1 MILDRGDAQL
11 LMFPQLSDKG
21 LTLSTTDTRDFQ
33 GPISVETAG
42 SSVSWYS
49 TSTKYVQMNADGYT
63 YPYVGIG

>member
-21 LTLSTTDTRDFQ
+21 LTLSTTDTWDFQ
-33 GPISVETAG
+33 GPISVETTG
-42 SSVSWYS
+42 LSVSWYS
-49 TSTKYVQMNADGYT
+49 ERAEYVQMNAEGLT